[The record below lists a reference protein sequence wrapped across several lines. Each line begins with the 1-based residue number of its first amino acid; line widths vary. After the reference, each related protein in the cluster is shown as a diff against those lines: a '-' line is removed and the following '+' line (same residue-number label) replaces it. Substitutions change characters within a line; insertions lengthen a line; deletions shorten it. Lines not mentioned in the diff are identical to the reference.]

1 MPQAR
6 GNCCYCCHHGQR
18 VVAQLRRQRELLHCT
33 ASPLMRAAAAAA
45 GGAAAVAAAEASPA
59 DSSISCAAVG
69 WHNAEPVQGYRQR
82 RHISVHARRQSHSRA
97 RRNLRR
103 CATAEAAVCDS
114 GYDDVG
120 SSSSYGLA
128 VTLSCLASS
137 SNLRNHSGCKYQML
151 GVPKFVRQGT
161 LSVAGAQETRAPLSL
176 GEMQPDQCHFRPH
189 CLRSSRRYHLRSPEH

>member
-1 MPQAR
+1 MKCERGVFSGDGELTRPRAAHTISETAEGALPKASYVPQAR

-128 VTLSCLASS
+128 VTLSCW
-137 SNLRNHSGCKYQML
+137 R
-151 GVPKFVRQGT
+151 R
-161 LSVAGAQETRAPLSL
+161 RATCGLIR
-176 GEMQPDQCHFRPH
+176 DVN
-189 CLRSSRRYHLRSPEH
+189 SRC

>member
-1 MPQAR
+1 MATASSLRPRPRTQSGDCRGSAVLKPAAPHVPQAR
-6 GNCCYCCHHGQR
+6 GNCCHYCHHGQR
-18 VVAQLRRQRELLHCT
+18 VVTQLRRQRELLRCT
-33 ASPLMRAAAAAA
+33 ASKLMRAAAAAA
-45 GGAAAVAAAEASPA
+45 RGAAAVAAAEASPA

-69 WHNAEPVQGYRQR
+69 WHNAAPVQGYRQR
-82 RHISVHARRQSHSRA
+82 RHLSVHARRQSHSRA

-137 SNLRNHSGCKYQML
+137 SNLRNHSGCK
-151 GVPKFVRQGT
+151 
-161 LSVAGAQETRAPLSL
+161 
-176 GEMQPDQCHFRPH
+176 
-189 CLRSSRRYHLRSPEH
+189 